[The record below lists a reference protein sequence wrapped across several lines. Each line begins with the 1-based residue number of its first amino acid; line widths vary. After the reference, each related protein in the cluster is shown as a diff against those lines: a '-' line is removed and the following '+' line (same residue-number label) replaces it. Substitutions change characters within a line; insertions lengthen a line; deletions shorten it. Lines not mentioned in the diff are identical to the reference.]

1 MVVFSCAMITFFI
14 YITSGFSLLLFST
27 VTFRVLFRRD
37 FRARGELS
45 LLSTA
50 TGSLVFFLWG
60 GFPYIY
66 GPDDWPAVHVPALIG
81 ITGRLLLFIGL
92 GLMIGS
98 MLYLGLFRSFGRRQ
112 TELVCSG
119 PYNLSRNPQVVGV
132 VIYGVGFGLLWPSHY
147 ALGWVILL
155 LPMVHMMV
163 CAEEEHLARIFRG
176 AYQNYC
182 KVVPRY
188 IGKNCLW

>member
-1 MVVFSCAMITFFI
+1 MITFFI

-45 LLSTA
+45 LLSTVP
-50 TGSLVFFLWG
+50 GSLVFFLWG

-66 GPDDWPAVHVPALIG
+66 GPDDWPAVQVPALIG

-98 MLYLGLFRSFGRRQ
+98 MLYLGLFRSFGRQQ
-112 TELVCSG
+112 TELVRSG
-119 PYNLSRNPQVVGV
+119 PYHLSRNPQVVGV
-132 VIYGVGFGLLWPSHY
+132 VIYGVGFGLLWPSVY
-147 ALGWVILL
+147 ALGWVTLL
-155 LPMVHMMV
+155 LPMVRMMV
-163 CAEEEHLARIFRG
+163 FVEEEHLARVFG
-176 AYQNYC
+176 EAYREYC
-182 KVVPRY
+182 MQVPRY
-188 IGKNCLW
+188 VSRFR

>member
-1 MVVFSCAMITFFI
+1 MVMVIFSCAMITFFI
-14 YITSGFSLLLFST
+14 YITSGFSLLLFSK

-45 LLSTA
+45 LLSTT

-66 GPDDWPAVHVPALIG
+66 GPNDWPAVHVPELIG

-92 GLMIGS
+92 WVMIGS
-98 MLYLGLFRSFGRRQ
+98 MLVLGLFRSFGRQQ
-112 TELVCSG
+112 TELVRSG
-119 PYNLSRNPQVVGV
+119 PYHLSRNPQVVGV
-132 VIYGVGFGLLWPSHY
+132 VMYGVGFGSLWPSLY
-147 ALGWVILL
+147 ALGWVTLL

-163 CAEEEHLARIFRG
+163 SVEEEHLARVFG
-176 AYQNYC
+176 EAYREYC
-182 KVVPRY
+182 IQVPRY
-188 IGKNCLW
+188 VSRFI